1 MIYTNLSQIVHT
13 QQQQQQSPMQYKT
26 NLHPTSTSS
35 LSSPMSTTPSNIH
48 HFNPNQTHQFKPYDI
63 QQKNLK
69 SVSIMD
75 DDNDEERIGGD
86 VTPVPSNFASS
97 ASSSQ
102 ENTNT
107 INNSNENE
115 TQHKKQKHRKEIRD
129 KERKKK
135 HKKKHSHRHHHHR
148 HGHGQ
153 SDNDH
158 NDVVNDI
165 DDDDEEIRQ
174 RRSDR
179 IKVIETLRQHH
190 KELEI
195 AEKIKKHSNV
205 QQQTND
211 HADNEK
217 SSSNYNPVKIKDR
230 WRRWS
235 EKENENDCNQTPP
248 LTASSPSSNSPSFSR
263 GSYKKIIL
271 DKLICEQQ
279 QQQQVEEQTPFDF
292 STISDLYEHIDENVF
307 VTKK

>member
-1 MIYTNLSQIVHT
+1 MIYTNLGQIVHT
-13 QQQQQQSPMQYKT
+13 QQQHQQQSPMQHKT
-26 NLHPTSTSS
+26 NLHATSS
-35 LSSPMSTTPSNIH
+35 SSLPSPMSTTPSNIH
-48 HFNPNQTHQFKPYDI
+48 HFNPHQFKPYDI
-63 QQKNLK
+63 QQKPHQNVK

-75 DDNDEERIGGD
+75 DDDDEERIGGD

-102 ENTNT
+102 ENPNT

-115 TQHKKQKHRKEIRD
+115 NENQHKKEKHRHNKTKETRD
-129 KERKKK
+129 KEKKK
-135 HKKKHSHRHHHHR
+135 HKKKHRHRHQHHHHHR
-148 HGHGQ
+148 Q
-153 SDNDH
+153 SENDH
-158 NDVVNDI
+158 NDD

-179 IKVIETLRQHH
+179 IKVIETLKQHH

-271 DKLICEQQ
+271 DKLICEQK
-279 QQQQVEEQTPFDF
+279 QQVEEQTPFDF
-292 STISDLYEHIDENVF
+292 STISDLYDHIDENVF